1 MAEKPTYE
9 ELEQRVKELEEKA
22 LTVKPEGL
30 LKALRVA
37 GIGFL
42 DWNLKTNEIF
52 LSGEVYRL
60 YGLKPDKARATP
72 GLVAKI
78 VHPDALVYVQNNV
91 DLAVHEGK
99 RYSIEHRIVR
109 PDGKFLWV
117 HAQVE
122 LICDADGK
130 PETLFA
136 AIVDITERKRAK
148 EALRESTMK
157 FRTFAEFTYDWE
169 SWIGPDGKYVYVSP
183 SCERITGYSPD
194 DFIKDP
200 GFFMRIVH
208 PEDQKLVS
216 EHIHDYSDRG
226 KVMGI
231 DFRII
236 TRKGDTR
243 WISHVCQ
250 PVHDNDGNWL
260 GRRWCNRDITHQRE
274 IEAQLQHTQKMEA
287 VGTLAGGMAHEFN
300 NLMTAVISYS
310 SFLLEDLD
318 QDDPMRKDVEEIKS
332 AGKRASSLVKQLL
345 AFSRKQ
351 VLKPVMV
358 DLNSLLTDK
367 EEMLLHLIGENVGLE
382 MVLEQ
387 DLSKVKADP
396 NQMEQVILNLAANAK
411 DAMTQGG
418 KLTIETANVEPDEFY
433 VSTHGDELKP
443 GPYVMLAMSDTGM
456 GMDKVTQSQ
465 IFEPFFTTKDTGE
478 GTGLGLS
485 TVYGIIKQS
494 GGEIR
499 VYSEPEKGT
508 TFKIYLPRIEQ
519 DVESVQGG

>member
-1 MAEKPTYE
+1 
-9 ELEQRVKELEEKA
+9 
-22 LTVKPEGL
+22 
-30 LKALRVA
+30 
-37 GIGFL
+37 
-42 DWNLKTNEIF
+42 
-52 LSGEVYRL
+52 
-60 YGLKPDKARATP
+60 
-72 GLVAKI
+72 
-78 VHPDALVYVQNNV
+78 
-91 DLAVHEGK
+91 
-99 RYSIEHRIVR
+99 
-109 PDGKFLWV
+109 
-117 HAQVE
+117 
-122 LICDADGK
+122 
-130 PETLFA
+130 
-136 AIVDITERKRAK
+136 
-148 EALRESTMK
+148 
-157 FRTFAEFTYDWE
+157 
-169 SWIGPDGKYVYVSP
+169 
-183 SCERITGYSPD
+183 
-194 DFIKDP
+194 
-200 GFFMRIVH
+200 
-208 PEDQKLVS
+208 
-216 EHIHDYSDRG
+216 
-226 KVMGI
+226 
-231 DFRII
+231 
-236 TRKGDTR
+236 
-243 WISHVCQ
+243 
-250 PVHDNDGNWL
+250 
-260 GRRWCNRDITHQRE
+260 
-274 IEAQLQHTQKMEA
+274 
-287 VGTLAGGMAHEFN
+287 MAHEFN

-318 QDDPMRKDVEEIKS
+318 QDNPMRKDVEEIKS

-351 VLKPVMV
+351 ALKPAMV

-367 EEMLLHLIGENVGLE
+367 EEMILHLIGENVGLE
-382 MVLEQ
+382 MVLDQ
-387 DLSKVKADP
+387 DLSTVKADP

-478 GTGLGLS
+478 GPGLGLS